1 VQEYTL
7 STHLHRK
14 ISSDVAARCAS
25 QQDPRTLQFCEVLE
39 RDRAEFEAAG
49 CSDFPETGAMVTVL
63 HSGRDRCTMTTFQ
76 TAIAAAEDET
86 PFTTRTGQGIL
97 SYLGELIAAQNY
109 SAHRYTPELF
119 Y

>member
-1 VQEYTL
+1 
-7 STHLHRK
+7 
-14 ISSDVAARCAS
+14 
-25 QQDPRTLQFCEVLE
+25 LQFCEVLE

-109 SAHRYTPELF
+109 SAHRYTPRTL

>member
-49 CSDFPETGAMVTVL
+49 CFRFSGDRRDGNGAPQRAGPL
-63 HSGRDRCTMTTFQ
+63 HDDDISNGNC
-76 TAIAAAEDET
+76 
-86 PFTTRTGQGIL
+86 GC
-97 SYLGELIAAQNY
+97 
-109 SAHRYTPELF
+109 
-119 Y
+119 